1 MYSSDDRRGHS
12 TVSDGGTVIADRYDA
27 FLFDLDGV
35 LYRGA
40 DPIPGAA
47 DALSRLR
54 AAGKRVAF
62 VTNNASATPAMVV
75 HRLTGVGVEARTDEI
90 ETSALSTAALL
101 AARGVATAFVV
112 GEEGIRTALT
122 EAGIRLVEMEG
133 TDEDPAQGEPPR
145 VDAVVI
151 GLDRNADYQRLRTAS
166 LLVDAGSSLVAT
178 NPDGSFPAPG
188 GARWPGAGALV
199 AAVEATTQVRAEVV
213 GKPNAPIFRAALARA
228 GGGEPL
234 VVGDR
239 LDTDIAGAYALGWH
253 SLLVLT
259 GISTRE
265 EAARSETP
273 PTYVGEH
280 LGALFESDG

>member
-1 MYSSDDRRGHS
+1 LYSSDDRS
-12 TVSDGGTVIADRYDA
+12 SDQSGGAPLGRAHQAVVADRYDA

-40 DPIPGAA
+40 DPVPGAA
-47 DALSRLR
+47 EALARLR

-62 VTNNASATPAMVV
+62 VTNNASATPAAVAR
-75 HRLTGVGVEARTDEI
+75 RLNTAGVEAGEDEI
-90 ETSALSTAALL
+90 ETSALATAALL
-101 AARGVATAFVV
+101 AGRGVTNAFVL
-112 GEEGIRTALT
+112 GEEGIRDAL
-122 EAGIRLVEMEG
+122 AKVGIRVVNAEGGGAGDGVE
-133 TDEDPAQGEPPR
+133 
-145 VDAVVI
+145 VVVI
-151 GLDRNADYQRLRTAS
+151 GLDRSADYDKLRSAAM
-166 LLVDAGSSLVAT
+166 LVDAGAALIAT

-199 AAVEATTQVRAEVV
+199 AAVEATTDVRAEVV
-213 GKPNAPIFRAALARA
+213 GKPNAPIFRAALERA

-239 LDTDIAGAYALGWH
+239 IDTDIVGASALGWH

-265 EAARSETP
+265 EAERSATP
-273 PTYVGEH
+273 PTYVGVD
-280 LGALFESDG
+280 LRALFEPAG